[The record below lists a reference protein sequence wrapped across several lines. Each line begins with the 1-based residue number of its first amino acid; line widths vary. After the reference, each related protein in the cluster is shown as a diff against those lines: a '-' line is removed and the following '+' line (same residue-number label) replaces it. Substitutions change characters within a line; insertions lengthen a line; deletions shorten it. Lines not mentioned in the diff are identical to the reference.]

1 MSMAAVG
8 RSRATE
14 RIKGPWSPGEDE
26 TLRRL
31 VEQHGPRNW
40 SLISRSIPGRSGKSC
55 RLRWCNQLSPQ
66 VEHRPFTEEE
76 DETIVRAHRRFGNK
90 WATIARLLSGRTDNA
105 IKNHWNST
113 LKRKSSWLTDAAAPS
128 GGEEEFPT
136 PPLKRARSVGPALAS
151 AELCLNPDS
160 SSRSDSS
167 DSSQRTQAEAASQ
180 LPVARTGAVAPPPSY
195 YSPPF
200 QEQQCDFTAEA
211 PASASQPPADEHDPL
226 TSLTL
231 ALPGSDRVADMPDQK
246 KSSRDDSCSDAPRQL
261 EETTPLLP
269 AEGGDPPFQFS
280 QEFLAAMQ
288 EMIRNEVRSYMSRL
302 PLLEASI
309 RDSAHKSI
317 GLIKID
323 SD

>member
-1 MSMAAVG
+1 MSMAAGPASAVG

-113 LKRKSSWLTDAAAPS
+113 LKRKSSSLTAEAA
-128 GGEEEFPT
+128 
-136 PPLKRARSVGPALAS
+136 PLKRARSVGPVLAS

-167 DSSQRTQAEAASQ
+167 DSSQRTHAEAASP
-180 LPVARTGAVAPPPSY
+180 LPVYRPVARTGGVALPPSY
-195 YSPPF
+195 SSPPF

-211 PASASQPPADEHDPL
+211 PASQPSADEFDPL

-231 ALPGSDRVADMPDQK
+231 ALPGSDRAADILDQK

-261 EETTPLLP
+261 EETPRLQ
-269 AEGGDPPFQFS
+269 AEGGGDPPFQFS

-288 EMIRNEVRSYMSRL
+288 EMIRDEVRSYMSRL
-302 PLLEASI
+302 PLEAAI
-309 RDSAHKSI
+309 RESAHKSI